1 MTAIAPHSLTFP
13 FAEPPEF
20 GQLRPVAP
28 GVLWLRL
35 ALPFALNHV
44 NIYLIEDGDGWAAID
59 AGIANAATKAVWERV
74 LEHDLAG
81 KPITRLIVTH
91 YHPDHAGL
99 AGWLLQRCGVG
110 LAMSRTEHATS
121 HFLRTNPEAI
131 GSESHRAFYR
141 GHGLAPATIEALMG
155 RGHAYL
161 RMTTDL
167 PERFEVLAAGQTLR
181 IGGRDF
187 EVLTGGGHAPE
198 QVMLLCRAARLL
210 LPADQVLARISP
222 NISVH
227 AYEPESNPLA
237 AYLASLAA
245 LRAAIP
251 DDVLVLPGH
260 NMPFYGL
267 HQRIDELAAHHR
279 QRCALIA
286 AACRLQPHSATELLP
301 VVFPRALDDQQ
312 TGFAFGE
319 VVAHIRYMLGRGDLV
334 VVESGDGIERVKA
347 TPPRIC

>member
-1 MTAIAPHSLTFP
+1 MTLIAPPTLTFP

-44 NIYLIEDGDGWAAID
+44 NIYLIEDGDGWAVID
-59 AGIANAATKAVWERV
+59 AGIANAATRAVWERV
-74 LEHDLAG
+74 LTHDLAG
-81 KPITRLIVTH
+81 RRITRLIVTH

-99 AGWLLQRCGVG
+99 AGWLLERCGVG
-110 LAMSRTEHATS
+110 LAMSRTEHATMRY
-121 HFLRTNPEAI
+121 LRGNPDAVD
-131 GSESHRAFYR
+131 SDSHRAFYR
-141 GHGLAPATIEALMG
+141 RHGLGEAATEAVMG

-167 PERFEVLAAGQTLR
+167 PERFEVLEAGQTLR

-198 QVMLLCRAARLL
+198 QVMLLCRAARLF

-227 AYEPESNPLA
+227 AYEPESDPLA

-260 NMPFYGL
+260 HMPFYGL

-279 QRCALIA
+279 QRCAEIA
-286 AACRLQPHSATELLP
+286 AACRRAPHSATALLP
-301 VVFPRALDDQQ
+301 VVFQRVLDEHQ

-334 VVESGDGIERVKA
+334 AVDAGDGIERVA
-347 TPPRIC
+347 AARR

>member
-1 MTAIAPHSLTFP
+1 MTTIAPPSLTFP

-74 LEHDLAG
+74 LAQDLAG
-81 KPITRLIVTH
+81 RRITRLIVTH

-99 AGWLLQRCGVG
+99 AGWLLQRCGVE

-121 HFLRTNPEAI
+121 RTLRRNPAAI
-131 GSESHRAFYR
+131 VSESHREFYR
-141 GHGLAPATIEALMG
+141 RHGLPPATIEALMG

-167 PERFEVLAAGQTLR
+167 PERFDVLEAGQTLS

-187 EVLTGGGHAPE
+187 AVLTGGGHAPE
-198 QVMLLCRAARLL
+198 QVMLLCRQARLFF
-210 LPADQVLARISP
+210 PADQVLARISP

-227 AYEPESNPLA
+227 AYEPESDPLA
-237 AYLASLAA
+237 AYLVSLAA
-245 LRAAIP
+245 LRAAIS
-251 DDVLVLPGH
+251 DDVLVLPTH

-267 HQRIDELAAHHR
+267 HQRVDELMAHHR
-279 QRCALIA
+279 QRCAQIA
-286 AACRLQPHSATELLP
+286 TACRRAPHSATDLLP
-301 VVFPRALDDQQ
+301 VVFPRTLDEHQM
-312 TGFAFGE
+312 GFAFGE

-334 VVESGDGIERVKA
+334 AVEAEDGMERVRA
-347 TPPRIC
+347 G

>member
-1 MTAIAPHSLTFP
+1 MIPPPSRLVFPH
-13 FAEPPEF
+13 AEPPEY
-20 GQLRPVAP
+20 GQFVTLAP

-44 NIYLIEDGDGWAAID
+44 NIYLLEDDDGWAVID
-59 AGIANAATKAVWERV
+59 TGIANDATRAVWDG
-74 LEHDLAG
+74 LLAG
-81 KPITRLIVTH
+81 GLGGRRITRLIVTH

-99 AGWLLQRCGVG
+99 GGWLLERCGIG

-121 HFLRTNPEAI
+121 RFLRQQRGEAV
-131 GSESHRAFYR
+131 GSAAHRAFYER
-141 GHGLAPATIEALMG
+141 HGLGEAAIEAVMG

-167 PERFEVLAAGQTLR
+167 PESYQVLQAGQHLR

-198 QVMLLCRAARLL
+198 QVMLLCRAEKLF

-227 AYEPESNPLA
+227 AYEPEGDPLA

-245 LRAAIP
+245 LRRNVP
-251 DDVLVLPGH
+251 DDMLVAPTHNLP
-260 NMPFYGL
+260 FLGL
-267 HQRIDELAAHHR
+267 HQRIDELTTHHA
-279 QRCALIA
+279 QRCGLIA
-286 AACRLQPHSATELLP
+286 EACRSRPHTATELLP
-301 VVFPRALDDQQ
+301 VLFPRALDEHQ
-312 TGFAFGE
+312 TSFAFGE
-319 VVAHIRYMLGRGDLV
+319 VVAHVQYMVGQGMLDEQLGADGVAR
-334 VVESGDGIERVKA
+334 VEA
-347 TPPRIC
+347 T

>member
-1 MTAIAPHSLTFP
+1 MTTIAPPSLTFP

-59 AGIANAATKAVWERV
+59 AGIANAATKAVGERV
-74 LEHDLAG
+74 LAQDLAG
-81 KPITRLIVTH
+81 RRITRLIVTH

-99 AGWLLQRCGVG
+99 AGWLLQRCGVE

-121 HFLRTNPEAI
+121 RTLRRNPEAI
-131 GSESHRAFYR
+131 VSGSHREFYR
-141 GHGLAPATIEALMG
+141 RHGLPPATIEALMG

-167 PERFEVLAAGQTLR
+167 PERFDVLEAGQTLS

-187 EVLTGGGHAPE
+187 AVLTGGGHAPE
-198 QVMLLCRAARLL
+198 QVMLLCRQARLFF
-210 LPADQVLARISP
+210 PADQVLARISP

-227 AYEPESNPLA
+227 AYEPESDPLA

-245 LRAAIP
+245 LRAAIS
-251 DDVLVLPGH
+251 DDVLVLPTH

-267 HQRIDELAAHHR
+267 HQRIDELMAHHR
-279 QRCALIA
+279 QRCAQIA
-286 AACRLQPHSATELLP
+286 TACRRAPHSATDLLP
-301 VVFPRALDDQQ
+301 VVFPRTLDEHQM
-312 TGFAFGE
+312 GFAFGE

-334 VVESGDGIERVKA
+334 AVEAEDGIARVVA
-347 TPPRIC
+347 A

>member
-1 MTAIAPHSLTFP
+1 MSLIHPPAALVFP

-20 GQLRPVAP
+20 GSFVTLAP

-44 NIYLIEDGDGWAAID
+44 NIYLLEDGDGWAVID
-59 AGIANAATKAVWERV
+59 AGIANSATRAVWEQ
-74 LEHDLAG
+74 LLAG
-81 KPITRLIVTH
+81 GLGGRRITRLIVTH

-99 AGWLLQRCGVG
+99 AGWLLERCGVE

-121 HFLRTNPEAI
+121 HFMRNDPTAI
-131 GSESHRAFYR
+131 GSDQHRAFYR
-141 GHGLAPATIEALMG
+141 RHGLGEAATEAVMG

-167 PERFEVLAAGQTLR
+167 PDRYEVLAAGQTLR

-187 EVLTGGGHAPE
+187 AVLTGGGHAPE
-198 QVMLLCRAARLL
+198 QVMLLCRADRLF

-227 AYEPESNPLA
+227 AYEPDGDPLGD
-237 AYLASLAA
+237 YLASLAA
-245 LRAAIP
+245 LRATVP
-251 DDVLVLPGH
+251 DDVLAAPTH
-260 NMPFYGL
+260 NLPFYGL
-267 HQRIDELAAHHR
+267 HQRIDELAAHHD
-279 QRCALIA
+279 QRCGLIVE
-286 AACRLQPHSATELLP
+286 ACRTRPHSATDLLP
-301 VVFPRALDDQQ
+301 VLFPRALDEHQ

-319 VVAHIRYMLGRGDLV
+319 VVAHVQYLVRQGRLAWADA
-334 VVESGDGIERVKA
+334 GDGIERVGA
-347 TPPRIC
+347 A